1 MFLSLSK
8 LPINLLVTF
17 IGVYLKVVKK
27 LRWSYGIWLETNLK
41 ELIVGTYMES
51 IVTEVIHTSS
61 SNNTVELKFLNPNL
75 TSLNRSLTF
84 SSKEPETLIWLEQ
97 YGGGTLFDI
106 GANVGTYSCYYSLES
121 GGDSFAFE
129 PSVLNLELLAKN
141 ISLNAIEQKV
151 RIIPNPLDEYCSFAL
166 FQMSSMEPAG
176 SSSTFRTGVTWDGSE
191 IRPLLNY
198 KTLGLSINQMFE
210 FGLLTQK
217 PTLMKIDV
225 DGTEDCIL
233 RGATYVLEDPTLRS
247 VLIEVN
253 EKLHIQCSNI
263 SQLMQNSGFQLSQCS
278 VERKNATSPDDCG
291 NIVYN
296 RIYSRAN

>member
-8 LPINLLVTF
+8 LPIKILVTF
-17 IGVYLKVVKK
+17 IDVYLKVVKK
-27 LRWSYGIWLETNLK
+27 VRWSYGIWLEANFK
-41 ELIVGTYMES
+41 DLIVSTYMEP
-51 IVTEVIHTSS
+51 IVTSVKHTSS
-61 SNNTVELKFLNPNL
+61 RNNAVELKFLNPNS

-106 GANVGTYSCYYSLES
+106 GANIGIYSCYHSLES

-151 RIIPNPLDEYCSFAL
+151 RIIPNPLDEYCSFAT
-166 FQMSSMEPAG
+166 FQLSSMEYAG

-191 IRPLLNY
+191 IKPVLNY
-198 KTLGLSINQMFE
+198 TTLGLSINQMFE
-210 FGLLTQK
+210 FGLLMQK

-225 DGTEDCIL
+225 DGTEDSIL
-233 RGATYVLEDPTLRS
+233 KGATCVLEDPTLRS

-253 EKLHIQCSNI
+253 EKLQIQCSNI
-263 SQLMQNSGFQLSQCS
+263 SQLMQNFGFQLSHCS
-278 VERKNATSPDDCG
+278 VERQNTTSPDDCG

-296 RIYSRAN
+296 RIYSRPN